1 MGPAHG
7 HSQVTPCQGPGW
19 SLAVP
24 ETHQGGASSA
34 GFSVHS
40 PQPWPRVRGP
50 KLPCKSLVLYL
61 CTNAWP
67 GLEFN
72 IQMLLEPGPW
82 LQSLV
87 TQTRR
92 QVGTQLKSG
101 RAWSLVIL
109 PGGKA
114 SQSCGGGLPLSV
126 LSRTLGAQG
135 WARQRASPGLDRA
148 ELDAHST
155 GHLSGPRPRPLGHR
169 VLAPHSP
176 CPVQRLAVPGFHKH
190 SEQQRR
196 LRTDPAAC

>member
-1 MGPAHG
+1 MEGRFGPPDSTFMLERPLDPQALDMGPAHG

-114 SQSCGGGLPLSV
+114 SQSCGGGG
-126 LSRTLGAQG
+126 SRFLFSQGHWGLRAGPGREQAQG
-135 WARQRASPGLDRA
+135 WT
-148 ELDAHST
+148 ELSWMLTAQGT
-155 GHLSGPRPRPLGHR
+155 
-169 VLAPHSP
+169 
-176 CPVQRLAVPGFHKH
+176 
-190 SEQQRR
+190 
-196 LRTDPAAC
+196 